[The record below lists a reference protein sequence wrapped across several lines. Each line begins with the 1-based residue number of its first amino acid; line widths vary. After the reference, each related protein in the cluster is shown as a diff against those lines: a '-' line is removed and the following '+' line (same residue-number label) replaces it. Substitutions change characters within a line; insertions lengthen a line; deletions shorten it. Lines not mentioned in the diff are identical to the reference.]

1 MRDDHPTDQASAI
14 ERQARGEWELL
25 LVRLRAAAGAEVRHQ
40 RLRQAIL
47 SGEFQVDARA
57 VANRLIARFLTS

>member
-1 MRDDHPTDQASAI
+1 MRNDHPTDQAAAI
-14 ERQARGEWELL
+14 ERQARAEWELL
-25 LVRLRAAAGAEVRHQ
+25 LVRLRAAVAAEVRRQ

-57 VANRLIARFLTS
+57 VASRLIARFLTS